1 MCGAMK
7 VPPKWSLDQA
17 LIWIASRDIE
27 RVFAGESWALFT
39 LNVDD
44 DDEFERL
51 VVPPAEARDLLKWAL
66 QDGSVV
72 AEGTQTGPVPAHW
85 FNAVELKPSVDGV
98 KAFNPTDPWAEPD
111 AIARPYD
118 DRARTLYIL
127 SAGLMKAFPSIDTQ
141 QPQASVSMEASVP
154 PPRVHTKG
162 EVEAAY
168 CDWIARHDGQRPPSR
183 DADEEHMRS
192 KFPGLSR
199 LRLRELRSSLAPSSW
214 KKAGPK
220 GSGK

>member
-1 MCGAMK
+1 MK

-127 SAGLMKAFPSIDTQ
+127 SAGLMKAFPETDT
-141 QPQASVSMEASVP
+141 PQEPEKAAQRHSRTM
-154 PPRVHTKG
+154 KG
-162 EVEAAY
+162 GAKARGIAEAA
-168 CDWIARHDGQRPPSR
+168 RSLFPDGVPI
-183 DADEEHMRS
+183 
-192 KFPGLSR
+192 GLSIKER
-199 LRLRELRSSLAPSSW
+199 DRQIVDWLWANDYSLPD
-214 KKAGPK
+214 PRTIRRFFNQ
-220 GSGK
+220 